1 MYHTFESAF
10 YYLLSLAICQLE
22 WHSVCGLVCLNQ
34 VTKCISILKA
44 TLLHWTQSNLLA
56 LHRALWSRNAVQWKR
71 CTFTGVWKGCKDK
84 LYNTY
89 DSVHLLQTE
98 NKYTLERED
107 MSKRKRKENIER
119 CELWYLVFYVLPLY
133 WETVSGFLYTSYILS
148 HWTGNILTCTHLKE
162 SKSPCAEWYTF
173 SLSVRTSYPSFF
185 NPFCRQHFFKIFFYQ

>member
-1 MYHTFESAF
+1 MYLTFESAF

-119 CELWYLVFYVLPLY
+119 CELWYLVFYVLPLGNCVCVPVHVIHFISLNR
-133 WETVSGFLYTSYILS
+133 EHTHMHALKRVQESMCRMIHLFSVSQ
-148 HWTGNILTCTHLKE
+148 NILPIILQ
-162 SKSPCAEWYTF
+162 SFLPPTF
-173 SLSVRTSYPSFF
+173 FF
-185 NPFCRQHFFKIFFYQ
+185 NIFFYQ